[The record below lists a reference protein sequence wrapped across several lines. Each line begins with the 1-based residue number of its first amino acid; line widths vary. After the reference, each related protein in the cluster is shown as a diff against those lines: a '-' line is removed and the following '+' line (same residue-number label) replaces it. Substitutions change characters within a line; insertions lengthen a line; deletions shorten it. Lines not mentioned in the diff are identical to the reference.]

1 MIDTQQY
8 ELSAID
14 LSGSQYTVEQTG
26 RDKNFRPEY
35 EARDVAGNTIFRTT
49 YQMYE
54 GKDEFPFVDA
64 DDTEICLVKAIDT
77 WDIAGDYLLTDSHTD
92 EELVILDN
100 DLSLLQDTW
109 RLRDVDDHSLLA
121 EINSRGALITIARKL
136 LPAGQGIAHK
146 YDITDS
152 EGNPVGSIEGEFALF
167 DFDQYEITLTDTSSV
182 PTEPVV
188 IAAIVIDAIQGN

>member
-1 MIDTQQY
+1 MTDSQQY

-35 EARDVAGNTIFRTT
+35 EARNVAGDTIFRTT

-64 DDTEICLVKAIDT
+64 NGTEICLVKAIDT

-109 RLRDVDDHSLLA
+109 RLRDVDDRSLLA
-121 EINSRGALITIARKL
+121 EINSRGALFTIARKL

-152 EGNPVGSIEGEFALF
+152 EGNPVGSIEGEVALF

-188 IAAIVIDAIQGN
+188 IAAIIIDAIQAN

>member
-1 MIDTQQY
+1 MTNPQQY
-8 ELSAID
+8 EPSAID
-14 LSGSQYTVEQTG
+14 LSGSQYTIEQTG

-35 EARDVAGNTIFRTT
+35 EARDVAGDTFFRTT

-54 GKDEFPFVDA
+54 GKDEFPIVDA
-64 DDTEICLVKAIDT
+64 DGTELCRVKAIDT

-92 EELVILDN
+92 DELVVFDN

-109 RLRDVDDHSLLA
+109 RLRDPDDQSILA
-121 EINSRGALITIARKL
+121 EIHSRGAVVTLARKL
-136 LPAGQGIAHK
+136 LPAGHGIAHK
-146 YDITDS
+146 YEITDS
-152 EGNPVGSIEGEFALF
+152 AGNSVGSIEGEFALF
-167 DFDQYEITLTDTSSV
+167 DFEQYEITLTDTSSV

>member
-1 MIDTQQY
+1 MIDSQQY

-35 EARDVAGNTIFRTT
+35 EARDVAGDTIFRTT

-54 GKDEFPFVDA
+54 GKDEFPFIDA
-64 DDTEICLVKAIDT
+64 DGTEIGLVKAIDT

-92 EELVILDN
+92 EELIILDN

-109 RLRDVDDHSLLA
+109 RLRDVDDRSLLA

-188 IAAIVIDAIQGN
+188 IAAIIIDAIQGN

>member
-1 MIDTQQY
+1 MTALQQY

-35 EARDVAGNTIFRTT
+35 EARNVAGDTIFRTT

-54 GKDEFPFVDA
+54 GKDEFPFIDT
-64 DDTEICLVKAIDT
+64 DGTEICRVKAIDT

-92 EELVILDN
+92 EELVIFDN

-109 RLRDVDDHSLLA
+109 RLRDPDDQSLLA
-121 EINSRGALITIARKL
+121 EINSRGGLITLARKL

-146 YDITDS
+146 YEITDS
-152 EGNPVGSIEGEFALF
+152 EGNSVGSIEGEFALF
-167 DFDQYEITLTDTSSV
+167 DFDQYEIALTDTSSI

-188 IAAIVIDAIQGN
+188 IGAIVIDAIQGN